1 MKGIESNSVWYIR
14 TQDTLADDDDL
25 IDSILLPVDQITG
38 IVPGGTTGESIST
51 ICIFFKKTNANP
63 YYDIIN
69 RNGSV
74 VLNCFSGKTKELMED
89 LANLATSGTGY
100 VVLADDVAETA
111 ALPTQALGTYGYVNN
126 IRAQ

>member
-51 ICIFFKKTNANP
+51 ICIFFKKSFLFLNN
-63 YYDIIN
+63 
-69 RNGSV
+69 
-74 VLNCFSGKTKELMED
+74 VL
-89 LANLATSGTGY
+89 
-100 VVLADDVAETA
+100 
-111 ALPTQALGTYGYVNN
+111 
-126 IRAQ
+126 